1 MASRNASGNTD
12 IRQLAALGWRLAAL
26 VWAALIAWLSLIP
39 SPPLIDGL
47 LGWDKLQHAGAYG
60 LLTLLLA
67 QALLRSPLGGKGG
80 AWWLAGLA
88 AVAFGGLLE
97 ILQLVTQVGR
107 TAEWLDILADALGA
121 CACCVIFRQV
131 TVAKSREKEP
141 VEKTV
146 G

>member
-1 MASRNASGNTD
+1 MAPRNSSLNTASRQLLVTGWW
-12 IRQLAALGWRLAAL
+12 LAAMA
-26 VWAALIAWLSLIP
+26 WAAAIAWLSLIP
-39 SPPLIDGL
+39 SPPQIAGL

-107 TAEWLDILADALGA
+107 TAEWWDLLADALGA
-121 CACCVIFRQV
+121 CVCCVIFRQMAG
-131 TVAKSREKEP
+131 AKSREKES